1 MRRLLIA
8 GNWKMNKLRADG
20 EVLIRGILDGARG
33 LEEGRELLLFP
44 PYTLLQTAQGRLA
57 GTRVGLG
64 GQDLHWEDAGAYTSA
79 ISGPM
84 LRDLGCTHVLIGHSE
99 RREHFGDDSA
109 ILAKKLRAAQAC
121 GLAPVFCVGEKLAQ
135 REDGS
140 TEAVLKRQFEEV
152 LTGLS
157 PEAMRGVTLAY
168 EPVWAIGTGKTATPE
183 IAQDAHRFLRS
194 LVSGAFGD
202 TTAETARILYG
213 GSVKPDNATSL
224 LGQPD
229 VDGALVGGA
238 CLDPGNFLGIAR
250 G

>member
-1 MRRLLIA
+1 MRRPLIA

-20 EVLIRGILDGARG
+20 EALIRGILDGAAG
-33 LEEGRELLLFP
+33 LDEGRELLLFP
-44 PYTLLQTAQGRLA
+44 PFTLLQIAHERLA

-64 GQDLHWEDAGAYTSA
+64 GQDLHYEDAGAFTSA

-99 RREHFGDDSA
+99 RREHFGDDGP
-109 ILAKKLRAAQAC
+109 ILTKKLRAAQAC
-121 GLAPVFCVGEKLAQ
+121 GLAPVFCVGERLAQ

-140 TEAVLKRQFEEV
+140 TEAVLRTQFEEV
-152 LTGLS
+152 LTGFS
-157 PEAMRGVTLAY
+157 PEAMKTITLAY

-194 LVSGAFGD
+194 LLSTSFGD
-202 TTAETARILYG
+202 ATAETVRILYG

-224 LGQPD
+224 LVQPD

-238 CLDPGNFLGIAR
+238 CLDPANFLGIAR